1 MNIGL
6 LLLSRNISSIENIEA
21 NATKSSPSMDQSCQI
36 LFFKIYIYVWLCWV
50 FIAACHGFSLAVV
63 HSLLIAVASLVLE
76 YGL

>member
-1 MNIGL
+1 
-6 LLLSRNISSIENIEA
+6 
-21 NATKSSPSMDQSCQI
+21 MDQSCQI